1 MDNHAIDTKTAD
13 YGTVF
18 EYTQNIVEN
27 EDMTVEEIKDLI
39 INCETY
45 WKQNTEFCELI
56 VTALSYFEDL
66 DFFEEVIIPPFEIE
80 DDDFADSDDDEPD
93 EEFFNRLKE
102 KRLAQIP
109 VVSPEKQ
116 SVINFLE
123 HYLLNAKKHTPYIE
137 DMMAFLFSLYITVN
151 IDFVIELL
159 VNSKCPIYSIK
170 ELGEVANITETIN
183 RCAILYMN
191 RFTQEDKVITM
202 EDLKR
207 LEGLFVKLDGHS
219 IQSYCAADLLPL
231 VKIIMFQFDRLQSK
245 TITKYTNEL
254 AGLAQAAMKMHDNQH
269 FSMEYVIRSQLAVE
283 PHLDITEENL
293 LEYVAVLVVNRQSV
307 SIDLINKLSTQL
319 LSTKFKK
326 KKSISALWK
335 ILKFVGLTDTNDPR
349 IVQIMLHL
357 HKLSPIKSGDDFK
370 HFQTCFC
377 LGGRKKPIEISC
389 VYQRS
394 RISFL
399 SLLKSELRCST
410 RTI

>member
-13 YGTVF
+13 YATVF

-45 WKQNTEFCELI
+45 WKQNPEFCELI

-66 DFFEEVIIPPFEIE
+66 DFFEEVIIPPFDIE

-159 VNSKCPIYSIK
+159 VNSKCPIYSNK

-191 RFTQEDKVITM
+191 RFTQEDKVVTM

-254 AGLAQAAMKMHDNQH
+254 AGLAQTAMKMHDNQH

-293 LEYVAVLVVNRQSV
+293 LEYVAALVVNRQSV
-307 SIDLINKLSTQL
+307 SIDLI
-319 LSTKFKK
+319 
-326 KKSISALWK
+326 
-335 ILKFVGLTDTNDPR
+335 
-349 IVQIMLHL
+349 
-357 HKLSPIKSGDDFK
+357 
-370 HFQTCFC
+370 
-377 LGGRKKPIEISC
+377 
-389 VYQRS
+389 
-394 RISFL
+394 
-399 SLLKSELRCST
+399 
-410 RTI
+410 